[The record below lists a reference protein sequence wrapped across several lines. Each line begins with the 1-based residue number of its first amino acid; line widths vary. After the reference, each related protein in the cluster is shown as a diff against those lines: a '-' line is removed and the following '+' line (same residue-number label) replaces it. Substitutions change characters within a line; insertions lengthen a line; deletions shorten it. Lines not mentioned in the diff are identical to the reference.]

1 MVLPSV
7 ISGRLPI
14 TASTAIPN
22 AIGQSGSLFVIASWT
37 NGTCVDPSFQELNCS
52 GAKHTDRISFP
63 HHPGLEARL
72 QTTLATDCIPCFPPL
87 LHSIHK
93 VQARTTVWSS
103 GGQGVI
109 FITQ

>member
-14 TASTAIPN
+14 TASTETLN
-22 AIGQSGSLFVIASWT
+22 ATGQSGSPFSMASCT
-37 NGTCVDPSFQELNCS
+37 KGICVDRSFQELNCS
-52 GAKHTDRISFP
+52 GAKHTERISVP
-63 HHPGLEARL
+63 HHPGLDARL

-93 VQARTTVWSS
+93 VQARTIVGSS